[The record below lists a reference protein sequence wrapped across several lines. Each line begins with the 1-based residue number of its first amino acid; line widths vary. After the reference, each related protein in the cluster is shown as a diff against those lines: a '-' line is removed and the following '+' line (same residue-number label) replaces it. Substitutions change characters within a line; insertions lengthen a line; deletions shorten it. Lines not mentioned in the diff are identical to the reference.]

1 MVNSAID
8 NMHRVINDQGA
19 SMFLKQHLSEAEAGK
34 GSADTQML
42 TPDEKER
49 ELKIQDLI

>member
-8 NMHRVINDQGA
+8 NMHRVINDQGT

-34 GSADTQML
+34 GNADTQML
-42 TPDEKER
+42 TPDEKES